1 MEITGKRIRSV
12 ERHLGPLVPHGGDVV
27 IALDQ
32 LGDHAARL
40 EEIGFSPDIPLG
52 QTVLPASI
60 GPRSEFNAE
69 GTYITHTDKPKER
82 RLVQQREWHWTE
94 WRGRYDRVQQ
104 SKIIDIERECYPR
117 TFVEPPSVEL
127 SIVQPST
134 GVKAVVAPRLRYD
147 DTNENQLLHTINL
160 FLELFGRALLLT
172 ENLEP
177 YLPSGIQRV
186 NWEILPPGEMPW
198 PQLRERLEPILR
210 EFDERERPVFEHRL
224 KMFTEEYPSD
234 FTAAGRAGFRGY
246 VVFGYRNKG
255 VTIVESAFYGN
266 ATYVFGEDWERLS
279 QMTKAEILTQDL
291 HRARL
296 IHREGWDSR
305 VQDLLA

>member
-12 ERHLGPLVPHGGDVV
+12 ERHLSSLVPRGDDVV

-32 LGDHAARL
+32 LDDHAARL
-40 EEIGFSPDIPLG
+40 DEIGFAPGLPIG
-52 QTVLPASI
+52 QTVLPASL

-69 GTYITHTDKPKER
+69 GTYITHTDRPKEWR
-82 RLVQQREWHWTE
+82 IVQQREWHWTE
-94 WRGRYDRVQQ
+94 WHGRYGRVQQ
-104 SKIIDIERECYPR
+104 SKIVDIGRECYPR

-127 SIVQPST
+127 SIVQPSS
-134 GVKAVVAPRLRYD
+134 GAKAVVVPRLRYVAAND
-147 DTNENQLLHTINL
+147 ERLLHAVNL
-160 FLELFGRALLLT
+160 FLELFGRAVLLT

-177 YLPSGIQRV
+177 YFPSEIQRV

-198 PQLRERLEPILR
+198 AKLRARLEPILR
-210 EFDERERPVFEHRL
+210 EFDERERPVLEHRL
-224 KMFTEEYPSD
+224 KMFSEDYPSD

-246 VVFGYRNKG
+246 VVFGYKDKG
-255 VTIVESAFYGN
+255 ITIVESAFYGN

-291 HRARL
+291 HQARL
-296 IHREGWDSR
+296 IHREGWDFKVR
-305 VQDLLA
+305 DLLA